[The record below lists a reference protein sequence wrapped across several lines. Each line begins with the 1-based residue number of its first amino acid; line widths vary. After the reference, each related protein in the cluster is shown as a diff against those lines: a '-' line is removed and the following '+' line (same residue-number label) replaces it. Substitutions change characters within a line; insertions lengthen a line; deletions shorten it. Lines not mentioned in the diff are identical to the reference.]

1 LADRQASGH
10 QNLDLASFIVGQLA
24 VALAHDSSPLCLTW
38 RLSSARWPFAT
49 RRRPTG
55 CCTSEW
61 NWGSIRHLQCM
72 LMNRQLH
79 CGEQTCSDGGLPY
92 HKENTILTK
101 T

>member
-1 LADRQASGH
+1 MAGIWVLMNPLRYSDGDQYSVP
-10 QNLDLASFIVGQLA
+10 FCV
-24 VALAHDSSPLCLTW
+24 VKDSLEVQ
-38 RLSSARWPFAT
+38 T
-49 RRRPTG
+49 RKVYPRRTG
-55 CCTSEW
+55 MTIYFYTGTQFF
-61 NWGSIRHLQCM
+61 GSIRHLQCM

>member
-61 NWGSIRHLQCM
+61 NWGIESARNFLKK
-72 LMNRQLH
+72 LLA
-79 CGEQTCSDGGLPY
+79 S
-92 HKENTILTK
+92 
-101 T
+101 

>member
-61 NWGSIRHLQCM
+61 NWGFLYLLFAMPSIRLISHRFSSVLTNPLQAKYK
-72 LMNRQLH
+72 
-79 CGEQTCSDGGLPY
+79 PF
-92 HKENTILTK
+92 
-101 T
+101 